1 MTPTKK
7 LPLFVVTGASC
18 AGKSTAC
25 ETLFR
30 REKDYIVLE
39 SDILWNAFYDTPQD
53 GYALYRHTWMELRA
67 NVSQC
72 GLPCVLCG
80 CGTPEQF
87 EPRPERAFFSDI
99 HYLAVV
105 CDDATM
111 LRRMKEGRG
120 VTDEGWIDSS
130 VQFNRWLWE
139 NAGTTTPPIT
149 LLDTS
154 ALTPEEAGDAIDR
167 WIRSRLSAL

>member
-1 MTPTKK
+1 MTPDKK

-25 ETLFR
+25 EILFH
-30 REKDYIVLE
+30 REKEYIVME
-39 SDILWNAFYDTPQD
+39 SDILWNTFYDTPQD
-53 GYALYRHTWMELRA
+53 GYDLYRHTWMELCA
-67 NVSQC
+67 NISQC

-87 EPRPERAFFSDI
+87 EPRSERALFSDI

-111 LRRMKEGRG
+111 LHRLDSRG
-120 VTDEGWIDSS
+120 AADEGWRNSS
-130 VQFNRWLWE
+130 LQFNRWLRE
-139 NAGTTTPPIT
+139 NAGISVPPIT
-149 LLDTS
+149 VLDTS
-154 ALTPEEAGDAIDR
+154 ALTPGQAGDAIDR
-167 WIRSRLSAL
+167 WIHSKLSAL